1 MSDPPLSDDAVV
13 RATDEAP
20 DDRDLTRLVDA
31 SPTGMA
37 LLDADLGLRHANGRW
52 TEFTGQPVGSAL
64 EEGWLDA
71 IDADGRDDFVKAA
84 RQALSRTPQQ
94 PHRP

>member
-1 MSDPPLSDDAVV
+1 MSDPAL
-13 RATDEAP
+13 P
-20 DDRDLTRLVDA
+20 DDGPEDAHTGAADDGDLTRLVDA

-64 EEGWLDA
+64 EEG
-71 IDADGRDDFVKAA
+71 
-84 RQALSRTPQQ
+84 
-94 PHRP
+94 